1 MKLCCHHRRVTQRKP
16 SPKTQSRLR
25 GLPSQR
31 NMQQRKRNTFF
42 PQRARQPKQEGT
54 RRTLNSIFKAYIAA
68 LRDAKKLAVSS
79 GTTLAQ
85 KSRTGEDSA
94 LFLPSTEFQPSKAIL
109 SSDRMQLLR
118 SALIF
123 LSPKRPFRSSPVPST
138 PQRRKRNL
146 TKTPALQG
154 ELRSLPK
161 KNFIFSI
168 CCTSVFL
175 DCNT

>member
-1 MKLCCHHRRVTQRKP
+1 MQLCCHHRRVTQRKP

-42 PQRARQPKQEGT
+42 PQRARQPKQQGT

-94 LFLPSTEFQPSKAIL
+94 LCLPSTAFQSHPVV
-109 SSDRMQLLR
+109 
-118 SALIF
+118 
-123 LSPKRPFRSSPVPST
+123 RP
-138 PQRRKRNL
+138 NA
-146 TKTPALQG
+146 TPALRAHLFKPKAAFQVLASS
-154 ELRSLPK
+154 EYTTTAQTQLDKNPRAPRRVAKSPK
-161 KNFIFSI
+161 KKLHFFGLLHKRLSR
-168 CCTSVFL
+168 L
-175 DCNT
+175 